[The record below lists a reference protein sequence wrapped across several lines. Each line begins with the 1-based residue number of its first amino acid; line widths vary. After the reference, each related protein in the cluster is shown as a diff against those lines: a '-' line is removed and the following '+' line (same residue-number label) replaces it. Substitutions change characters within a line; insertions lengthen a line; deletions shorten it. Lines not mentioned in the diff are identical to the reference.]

1 MALRRYH
8 TVLFDLDGTVLD
20 SIGMILA
27 SLRHALRT
35 HIAWDPPDPV
45 LVRGVGTPLRE
56 QFFDHAGEAAQLR
69 GHPAPDEA
77 LVAALCATYLA
88 HNRASHDELI
98 RPFPD
103 AEQTLARLAA
113 GGVKLGIVTSKPQG
127 TARRGLRVTGLEHY
141 FPVVIGADD
150 VRHTKPH
157 PEPVFTALE
166 ALGMPVAGTLFVG
179 DSPHDL
185 HAGRAAGVATAA
197 ALWGPFPR
205 DTLAHATPSHWVPTL
220 ADLLNLDGAEP

>member
-20 SIGMILA
+20 SIDMILA
-27 SLRHALRT
+27 SLRHALQT
-35 HIAWDPPDPV
+35 HLDWDPPDPI

-56 QFFDHAGEAAQLR
+56 QFFDHAGEAAQVR
-69 GHPAPDEA
+69 GHAAPDEA
-77 LVAALCATYLA
+77 LVAALCATYLD
-88 HNRASHDELI
+88 HNRAHHDALI

-103 AEQTLARLAA
+103 ADQTLARLKA

-150 VRHTKPH
+150 VRNTKPH

-166 ALGMPVAGTLFVG
+166 ALGVPALGTLFVG

-205 DTLAHATPSHWVPTL
+205 ATLALAEPSHWASSL
-220 ADLLNLDGAEP
+220 AHLLDLDAGP